1 MGPGRGPVTVVVLHR
16 EVDMERV
23 EEAVVEVER
32 AAVVEAGADPGPVM
46 GPGRGPVTVAVLQ
59 WEMDMEAVEEVVVDK
74 VVVVE
79 AEMVPDTVL
88 VAALDTVPAVEMA
101 VVPAEEEAAGLA
113 EEAGLGLA
121 TALDPDMAA
130 EVDRE
135 ATLEKAFFACD
146 FMIPTLKVHRFHVSI
161 NFTWIS

>member
-1 MGPGRGPVTVVVLHR
+1 MGPGQ
-16 EVDMERV
+16 
-23 EEAVVEVER
+23 
-32 AAVVEAGADPGPVM
+32 
-46 GPGRGPVTVAVLQ
+46 GPVTVAVLQ

-74 VVVVE
+74 VGVVE

-121 TALDPDMAA
+121 TALDPDMDPDMAA
-130 EVDRE
+130 EVGRE

-146 FMIPTLKVHRFHVSI
+146 VISTLRPSSPCINKLHVTFVE
-161 NFTWIS
+161 NQ